1 MLTFGAV
8 SNGNYRRP
16 VLMRTFSAVFAAA
29 VLVTATANAQMKK
42 PAQPPAT
49 PGVTAT
55 TSSPSVIVSTS
66 EPQET
71 LESAKRIERDEAIK
85 MVKAKKAV
93 WIDVR
98 PADIFSQGHI
108 AGAMNIPLSDLQRR
122 FKDLP
127 PNKYYITYC
136 A

>member
-1 MLTFGAV
+1 
-8 SNGNYRRP
+8 
-16 VLMRTFSAVFAAA
+16 MRMISALFVAA
-29 VLVTATANAQMKK
+29 VLVTGTANAQMKQ
-42 PAQPPAT
+42 PAQPPGVKAT
-49 PGVTAT
+49 ANN
-55 TSSPSVIVSTS
+55 PSVIISSS
-66 EPQET
+66 EPQTT

-85 MVKAKKAV
+85 MVKSKKAV

-98 PADIFSQGHI
+98 PADIYAQGHI
-108 AGAMNIPLSDLQRR
+108 AGAINIPLSDLQRR

>member
-1 MLTFGAV
+1 
-8 SNGNYRRP
+8 
-16 VLMRTFSAVFAAA
+16 MRTISAVFAAA
-29 VLVTATANAQMKK
+29 VLVTGAANAQMKK
-42 PAQPPAT
+42 PAQATPAV

-55 TSSPSVIVSTS
+55 ASSPSVVISTS
-66 EPQET
+66 EPQNS

-98 PADIFSQGHI
+98 PADIYAQGHI
-108 AGAMNIPLSDLQRR
+108 AGALNIPLSDLERR

-127 PNKYYITYC
+127 PKKYYITYC